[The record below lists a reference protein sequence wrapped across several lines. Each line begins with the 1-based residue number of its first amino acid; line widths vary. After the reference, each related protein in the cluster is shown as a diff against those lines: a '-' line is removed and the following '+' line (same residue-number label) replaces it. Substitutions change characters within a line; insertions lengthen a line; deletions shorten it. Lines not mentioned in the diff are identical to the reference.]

1 MKQKLIIKK
10 KQTNLDCFLE
20 SNFVGVN
27 RIFVLVYE
35 NQDAAFKRFKTKRYY
50 LSKEIIN
57 NYNVLFNGSDSDI
70 NDVKK

>member
-35 NQDAAFKRFKTKRYY
+35 NQDAAFKRFKLKGITYRKK
-50 LSKEIIN
+50 LLTIIMSSSME
-57 NYNVLFNGSDSDI
+57 VI
-70 NDVKK
+70 QI